1 MVEGWIK
8 ETQRRQLNK
17 KDTSKKSK
25 KVDKKN
31 VKGLFKETPRKQL
44 SKKNQRATRSNSHK
58 KADSQE
64 RTQDLPKQ
72 KEFNRQDTTV
82 EELHSLENTSPQI
95 NELSVNIARVQD
107 NKDTLFEVI
116 LQTLKSSTTVDDMM
130 IKGTELA
137 SVIPHL
143 RCNKDED
150 ISISGS
156 GLHID
161 KLGMELLPDDVKEE
175 GYFPASVLGDGN
187 CLPRSASVIMY
198 GTENNHTELRVRI
211 ALELACYLPLYVDH
225 TYLRRGEQLSDKE
238 ALVLPKSYVM
248 YSELYTPGD
257 IITSS
262 LIERTLFE
270 EIRKVC
276 SANEFMGIW
285 QIFALASVLGRP
297 LQSVYPNRGNPNVRK
312 DLNRSILPR
321 EMESN
326 TPAYILWSSNINDE
340 MTYAHWI
347 PNHFCPILKMSI
359 NDDVLEY
366 STDTL
371 GDIDLENISGLSEQL
386 ASWVMDLLD
395 DSDSDVSNNQYNM
408 DETTADQ
415 HSSLDKLTDN
425 QSSMTV
431 KPMDVQTFA
440 SVQPE
445 EALMSNLQDNSE
457 QSNNSI
463 VVSKDETTADQHSL
477 LDKLTDNQSSMT
489 VKPMDVQPFAS
500 VQPEEALMSNLQD
513 NSEQSNNSIVV
524 SKDETT
530 ADQHSLL
537 DKLTDNQSSMTVKP
551 MDVQTFASVQ
561 PEEALMSNLQ
571 DNSEQSNNSIVVS
584 KDETTTD
591 QHSLL
596 DKLTDNQSLMTVKPM
611 DVQPFASVQPEEAL
625 MSNLQ
630 DNSEQSNNSIVV
642 SKDETTTDQHS
653 LLDKLTDNQSLMT
666 VKPMDVQPFA
676 SVQPEEALMSNL
688 QDNSEQRD
696 NSIVLFQEKPLY
708 DQLLVSEHYTKR
720 YNEQQRLMCGPMFTS
735 IPTRRRTCG

>member
-1 MVEGWIK
+1 
-8 ETQRRQLNK
+8 
-17 KDTSKKSK
+17 
-25 KVDKKN
+25 
-31 VKGLFKETPRKQL
+31 
-44 SKKNQRATRSNSHK
+44 
-58 KADSQE
+58 
-64 RTQDLPKQ
+64 
-72 KEFNRQDTTV
+72 
-82 EELHSLENTSPQI
+82 
-95 NELSVNIARVQD
+95 
-107 NKDTLFEVI
+107 
-116 LQTLKSSTTVDDMM
+116 
-130 IKGTELA
+130 
-137 SVIPHL
+137 
-143 RCNKDED
+143 
-150 ISISGS
+150 
-156 GLHID
+156 
-161 KLGMELLPDDVKEE
+161 
-175 GYFPASVLGDGN
+175 
-187 CLPRSASVIMY
+187 
-198 GTENNHTELRVRI
+198 
-211 ALELACYLPLYVDH
+211 
-225 TYLRRGEQLSDKE
+225 
-238 ALVLPKSYVM
+238 
-248 YSELYTPGD
+248 
-257 IITSS
+257 
-262 LIERTLFE
+262 
-270 EIRKVC
+270 
-276 SANEFMGIW
+276 
-285 QIFALASVLGRP
+285 
-297 LQSVYPNRGNPNVRK
+297 
-312 DLNRSILPR
+312 
-321 EMESN
+321 
-326 TPAYILWSSNINDE
+326 

-530 ADQHSLL
+530 
-537 DKLTDNQSSMTVKP
+537 
-551 MDVQTFASVQ
+551 
-561 PEEALMSNLQ
+561 
-571 DNSEQSNNSIVVS
+571 
-584 KDETTTD
+584 
-591 QHSLL
+591 
-596 DKLTDNQSLMTVKPM
+596 
-611 DVQPFASVQPEEAL
+611 
-625 MSNLQ
+625 
-630 DNSEQSNNSIVV
+630 
-642 SKDETTTDQHS
+642 TDQHS

-720 YNEQQRLMCGPMFTS
+720 CNEQQRLMCGPMFTS